1 MKPREDKDYNVIN
14 LVFNCGEE
22 KAQVIGISEMSEK
35 KESRG
40 ERPCTDF
47 WEKSTF
53 IGQESKGQHWS

>member
-35 KESRG
+35 KIEQRRKALHRLLG
-40 ERPCTDF
+40 EIHIYRAG
-47 WEKSTF
+47 E
-53 IGQESKGQHWS
+53 